1 MARSW
6 ARAAPL
12 ILTLRIVG
20 VRSACAL
27 SRVAALLVIAKRL
40 PPSQFAVVAVMGA
53 IAEVAKVIIDAG
65 VDIYSLREYG
75 MDRAAVAARAVSV
88 GCTKL
93 VMMSFGTAALLLIL
107 YCYAPDIDLS
117 DAIAISL
124 FPALQLGLNFFLNL
138 SLAGLSQ
145 RVVITAAACGYAC
158 YFLFLVAAL
167 LLPGDAARHSLTMLA
182 AMEAMLLI
190 IGLRWGLRQLE
201 PLSRRAFSEVTSIL
215 RRALP
220 VGVAAIIAI
229 MYSRLDLM
237 VLKLNVSQ
245 EVLGFYAFAAR
256 LVDPFTQI
264 IAGCVAA
271 MGGHYASLWAKG
283 IDAFDAAALRLRLW
297 VSGAAI
303 LIVLAMA
310 LSAST
315 LLEWMFPAFVP
326 ATNLVILFSL
336 LLIPRIYN
344 NATTTLLIAAHRE
357 RATPIISVVNL
368 IILAVLLFM
377 LAGRYGA
384 PGVIVA
390 LLVTECINSM
400 IQTLVLR
407 SACSSRRV
415 DSSRTHQGAGSL

>member
-1 MARSW
+1 MIQKYSTIFFA
-6 ARAAPL
+6 
-12 ILTLRIVG
+12 LRVVA

-27 SRVAALLVIAKRL
+27 SRVAALLILAKQL
-40 PPSQFAVVAVMGA
+40 PPDRFAALAIGFAVS
-53 IAEVAKVIIDAG
+53 EVAKVIIDAG
-65 VDIYSLREYG
+65 VDVYSLREYG

-93 VMMSFGTAALLLIL
+93 VMMSLGTVVLALTLLSID
-107 YCYAPDIDLS
+107 PDVGLS
-117 DAIAISL
+117 DAIAIAI
-124 FPALQLGLNFFLNL
+124 FPAFQLGLNFFLNL

-145 RVVITAAACGYAC
+145 RVFIIAAACGYAC
-158 YFLFLVAAL
+158 YFLFLLAAL

-271 MGGHYASLWAKG
+271 MGGHYASLWAQG

-303 LIVLAMA
+303 LIVLAMV

-415 DSSRTHQGAGSL
+415 DSTRTRQGAGSL

>member
-1 MARSW
+1 MISKHSTIVSA
-6 ARAAPL
+6 
-12 ILTLRIVG
+12 LRVVA

-27 SRVAALLVIAKRL
+27 SRVAALLILAKHL
-40 PPSQFAVVAVMGA
+40 PPAQFAALAIGFAVS
-53 IAEVAKVIIDAG
+53 EVAKVIIDAG
-65 VDIYSLREYG
+65 VDVYSLREYG
-75 MDRAAVAARAVSV
+75 MDRAAVPVRAVAV

-93 VMMSFGTAALLLIL
+93 VMMSLGTVILALTLHR
-107 YCYAPDIDLS
+107 YVPDIELS
-117 DAIAISL
+117 DAIAIAL
-124 FPALQLGLNFFLNL
+124 FPAFQLGLNFFLNL

-145 RVVITAAACGYAC
+145 RVVIIAAASSYAC
-158 YFLFLVAAL
+158 YFLFLLVAL
-167 LLPGDAARHSLTMLA
+167 LLPGDAARHSLTVLA
-182 AMEAMLLI
+182 TMEAALLI
-190 IGLRWGLRQLE
+190 IGLRWGLRQLG
-201 PLSRRAFSEVTSIL
+201 PLSRSAFSHVGLIL
-215 RRALP
+215 RGALP
-220 VGVAAIIAI
+220 VGVAAVIAI

-245 EVLGFYAFAAR
+245 EALGFYAFAAR

-283 IDAFDAAALRLRLW
+283 IDGFDAAALRLRLW
-297 VSGAAI
+297 VSGVAI
-303 LIVLAMA
+303 SIVLVMM
-310 LSAST
+310 LGAST
-315 LLEWMFPAFVP
+315 LLEWVFPAFMP
-326 ATNLVILFSL
+326 ATNLVILSSL

-368 IILAVLLFM
+368 IILAALLFM

-384 PGVIVA
+384 SGVIVA

-407 SACSSRRV
+407 SACSSRRT
-415 DSSRTHQGAGSL
+415 DSSRPH

>member
-1 MARSW
+1 MIQKYST
-6 ARAAPL
+6 
-12 ILTLRIVG
+12 ILFALRVVA

-27 SRVAALLVIAKRL
+27 SRVAALLILAKQL
-40 PPSQFAVVAVMGA
+40 PPDRFAALAIGFAVS
-53 IAEVAKVIIDAG
+53 EVAKVIIDAG
-65 VDIYSLREYG
+65 VDVYSLREYG

-93 VMMSFGTAALLLIL
+93 VMMSLGTVVLALTLHSID
-107 YCYAPDIDLS
+107 PDVGLS
-117 DAIAISL
+117 DAIAIAIL
-124 FPALQLGLNFFLNL
+124 PAFQLGLNFFLNL

-145 RVVITAAACGYAC
+145 RVFIIAAACGYAC
-158 YFLFLVAAL
+158 YFLFLLAAL
-167 LLPGDAARHSLTMLA
+167 LLPGDAARHSLAMLA

-201 PLSRRAFSEVTSIL
+201 PLSRRAFSQVTSIL

-303 LIVLAMA
+303 LIVLAMV

-357 RATPIISVVNL
+357 RATPTISVANL